1 MLYEPTRFD
10 ALIDEPWVPA
20 RVEDAIAAIV
30 ADADAAF
37 DREALW
43 PAHEWDAQEKPLPLS
58 GLYVGAAGVIWA
70 LDELQRRGHADS
82 SRDLAAA
89 VVRAVEL
96 EKATPDFFADEH
108 YRRGALIS
116 GETGA
121 LLVAF
126 RLSSDAALADD
137 VHALVRGNVDNPT
150 DDISWG
156 APGTLLAALA
166 MGERAGEPRWQEVAR
181 ETATALRARRG
192 EDGLWRQDDDYRG
205 LSTLHGVAGNT
216 LALLRFEPDAA
227 VATESASVLSRHAFR
242 EDGLAN
248 WPGSPRPQLA
258 RPRDGRICLQWCTG
272 APGVVAGAWEYL
284 DEDLLLAGAELI
296 WRAGAHGD
304 KKGHG
309 LCHGTSGNGFALLKA
324 FARTGDE
331 RWLERARRFAVHAL
345 AQAERIAAANGHRRY
360 SLFNGDV
367 GTALFAAACL
377 DADPRFPIV
386 DVM

>member
-1 MLYEPTRFD
+1 MHT
-10 ALIDEPWVPA
+10 
-20 RVEDAIAAIV
+20 
-30 ADADAAF
+30 
-37 DREALW
+37 
-43 PAHEWDAQEKPLPLS
+43 
-58 GLYVGAAGVIWA
+58 
-70 LDELQRRGHADS
+70 
-82 SRDLAAA
+82 
-89 VVRAVEL
+89 
-96 EKATPDFFADEH
+96 
-108 YRRGALIS
+108 
-116 GETGA
+116 
-121 LLVAF
+121 
-126 RLSSDAALADD
+126 
-137 VHALVRGNVDNPT
+137 LVRGNVDNPT

-166 MGERAGEPRWQEVAR
+166 MGEWTDERRWDEAAR
-181 ETATALRARRG
+181 ESATALRERRG
-192 EDGLWRQDDDYRG
+192 DDGLWRQDDDYRG

-227 VATESASVLSRHAFR
+227 VASESAAVLSRHAFC

-248 WPGSPRPQLA
+248 WPGSPRPQLT

-296 WRAGAHGD
+296 WRAGAHED
-304 KKGHG
+304 EKGHG

-331 RWLERARRFAVHAL
+331 HWLERARRFAVHAL
-345 AQAERIAAANGHRRY
+345 AQAERIAAANGRRRY